1 MMEYGTVSETQ
12 TKEKDDTVSILS
24 MLFRGR
30 CRTHAI
36 GGKWPSC
43 SGAAIISRGF
53 QVRPHR
59 FSVRLIMRL
68 VMIYSFMRL
77 LLLL

>member
-12 TKEKDDTVSILS
+12 TKEKDDTGSILS

-30 CRTHAI
+30 CRTHGI

-43 SGAAIISRGF
+43 SVSCNHIKRIPG
-53 QVRPHR
+53 QTP
-59 FSVRLIMRL
+59 
-68 VMIYSFMRL
+68 
-77 LLLL
+77 